1 MTDAAAI
8 LEYYPLSLATKHLDC
23 EETER
28 LLLAHAGMI
37 TVYQYP
43 APTNLIEWEQV
54 NIMEIGAVI
63 LENTKTGRK
72 YRNDLA
78 SFDTRRSDLA
88 LPHDEM
94 IRFNI
99 ASLPKIYLR
108 CIFITT
114 QTI

>member
-43 APTNLIEWEQV
+43 APTNLIE
-54 NIMEIGAVI
+54 
-63 LENTKTGRK
+63 
-72 YRNDLA
+72 
-78 SFDTRRSDLA
+78 
-88 LPHDEM
+88 
-94 IRFNI
+94 
-99 ASLPKIYLR
+99 
-108 CIFITT
+108 
-114 QTI
+114 